1 MVQRARC
8 LGHVLREGRGA
19 GPGAAPRGRGKAAC
33 FQREGG
39 GASLGLHNPERGGG
53 VPMVLLRGYGK
64 VVGRSV
70 LWLPARAGI
79 APLSAPR
86 RLSRPPPP
94 GVLAAALRRGLG
106 GGRLAPVRRREIGR
120 RGAGAQV

>member
-1 MVQRARC
+1 MGESRWSK
-8 LGHVLREGRGA
+8 
-19 GPGAAPRGRGKAAC
+19 GPGAWAMFCEKAVELVRELHRAAEGRLPAFNVRAGRGPP
-33 FQREGG
+33 Q

-94 GVLAAALRRGLG
+94 GVLAAA
-106 GGRLAPVRRREIGR
+106 
-120 RGAGAQV
+120 